1 VAADPTVED
10 HMDGLCDPDRLLS
23 GVSASSLEKLDVQQ
37 IRLNSACCAGPKS
50 TLRNLSSH
58 SILRGLEKKGDREPT
73 PEKDKPLPGF
83 SPSNRS
89 KVATIREL
97 LPFLVSFIQQRI
109 VITQQCYEKHGREK
123 EIEKENERDK
133 DSLEE
138 DFGSS
143 NSGISYDTSQ
153 PYLTS
158 DFIWLIKQ
166 MRTLSVLL
174 EMTRLTIQK
183 YLQAGEGTVDSLF
196 PAEICDR
203 LQHTLML
210 HADHMMKTQRNVF
223 YDLLQSPDS
232 FLPKSNL
239 DNRRCIKKDTD
250 NNGRDTNRDR
260 NRDRESCV
268 EENEYSMSSL
278 LSPQP
283 RKELTAWELIQK
295 VQGGDFV
302 SLDVTDNTDSVMN
315 ASVLPENGVEKKLV
329 RSSMGQLRKELV
341 LNYFSADCNA
351 QGGPRIIGIEEKNPP
366 FFNAFGSCLSDHFD
380 TLFYTDSLK
389 SEFLVLLGG
398 LLSKDTVDSK
408 VVESSRVKETEQ
420 YCRSLRLFIQILL
433 KYRRMK
439 EVLLVVLKP
448 RRIYGLTVFKQL
460 LTVYSHLSMLSLQ
473 SENQVQDP
481 RPKGIRIPSRELCR
495 ALNVLEQCNS
505 NFVKCVIPLIF
516 APSSSHSTC
525 SVNARTSPVPPPIP
539 RPLKSDSSGEN
550 TKAVEDDLMRDTIRI
565 EKDQADEEAMWT
577 LLGRSIIQGIF
588 HSAECVLDL
597 LANEPSED
605 SINTQRHGAVI
616 TSVLPTVLVYGIA
629 NSRACGCVQDLL
641 PLTRSLTRSIQS
653 YISGKESDNQ
663 SVYKAGN
670 GLGLGLGM
678 GNNGVQNLV
687 RTGTAA
693 SSSTVA
699 PCVDS
704 KEGSPSCPGT
714 ASTSEKIS
722 SKCFTYVEEKEGSTS
737 SSNTVLMSVKRTPAD
752 RDKDL
757 SHLTW
762 WSRLLRLAYS
772 LNAKLA
778 ASLLYDPTIHVKDPQ
793 HCVSAP
799 KDCYPLCYPLSRHQI
814 WSILTP
820 PEDLIA
826 FMNISASA
834 RPSIT
839 TGGNTSQKPVSGRT
853 RQPMPLTPNSKDS
866 ATNSLY
872 IKLLNKCVIMRDRE
886 SASDLLYRSIQTAL
900 KTSVNMRVLVQ
911 GIEHSLFE
919 AVVFVEGTGVLDP
932 PNPVSGV
939 LCGSS
944 NQTQTLVQTHA
955 RIDRCSKA
963 WTAIAR
969 LTKRIMSQR
978 SVLVSESST
987 LTWLDTL
994 TIILRQTNAVKEV
1007 IFACNSSIIISPI
1020 GMSARV
1026 RKFPALRRVILVV
1039 VCMLRWNAAVRLN
1052 LKSSGCITVGF
1063 ITSVLESMTQ
1073 GLTNIPS
1080 PELMSS
1086 RWKTLLS
1093 GLRAGSTDVSDFSK
1107 GLMVAT
1113 EIVQETPF
1121 SSVKCDIINSLT
1133 AAWRNRFFAESNMSV
1148 LRDGTKVAALCCTE
1162 SAWQMRKEAG
1172 RALES
1177 YLCSVVRDLTLAY
1190 LSSSIMSPAEI
1201 HYFSLV
1207 LSILQLL
1214 FVCGDE
1220 NGALEGYNKKNCMGD
1235 PRNFKDVCHTRLL
1248 TASKTEI
1255 LKHLEKVFI
1264 AIDVRTMQPS
1274 AQMLEDRAS
1283 SASRAWGSSR
1293 DRSKALKKVSNAIV
1307 SLYLAFSCREGSARE
1322 NSAMCNHVMSSHNE
1336 LLAHLQKVRQSAQQ
1350 QVADSELQSAVR
1362 NSSISKPTETLDPH
1376 STSTTSAVPATKIS
1390 AHAIKEGS
1398 KRRCQELIVRPLEFC
1413 RAQEGFVVQGDSLLS
1428 NFKGIDFTL
1437 ATWLYVDKKCPAGHS
1452 FITGRVSHH
1461 DAWPL
1466 MLLRNDNKLDVIY
1479 GHNNNFECMASIAV
1493 IPLYT
1498 WTHVAVVI
1506 EQKKIKLFVNGVMDC
1521 QVNTKGN
1528 ARAIVYPIVVG
1539 LCPTGLRTHVE
1550 HTRVGFDGLLA
1561 QYKYYTRAL
1570 SPIHVRV
1577 VFDQGQSTLL
1587 YLQLVCVCVVMRFLN
1602 H

>member
-1 VAADPTVED
+1 
-10 HMDGLCDPDRLLS
+10 MDGLSDPDRLLS

-37 IRLNSACCAGPKS
+37 VRLNSPCCAGPKS

-58 SILRGLEKKGDREPT
+58 SLLRGLKKKGDREPT
-73 PEKDKPLPGF
+73 PEKDNPLPGF

-97 LPFLVSFIQQRI
+97 LPFLVSFMQNRI
-109 VITQQCYEKHGREK
+109 VVSQQSYEKRAREK
-123 EIEKENERDK
+123 QEEKENERDK
-133 DSLEE
+133 DGLEE

-143 NSGISYDTSQ
+143 NSGISPPPSQ

-174 EMTRLTIQK
+174 EMTRWTIQK

-210 HADHMMKTQRNVF
+210 HADHMMKTQKNVLH
-223 YDLLQSPDS
+223 DHLQSPDS
-232 FLPKSNL
+232 LLPRGNL
-239 DNRRCIKKDTD
+239 DNRRCIKEDTD
-250 NNGRDTNRDR
+250 NNGKDSNRDR

-302 SLDVTDNTDSVMN
+302 SLDVTDNTDSVMI
-315 ASVLPENGVEKKLV
+315 ASALPQNSVEKKLI
-329 RSSMGQLRKELV
+329 RLSMGQLRKELV

-351 QGGPRIIGIEEKNPP
+351 QGGPRILGIEEKTPP

-408 VVESSRVKETEQ
+408 VVESSRIKETEQ

-439 EVLLVVLKP
+439 EVLQVVLKP
-448 RRIYGLTVFKQL
+448 RRIYGLTVFQQL

-516 APSSSHSTC
+516 APSSSHSTS
-525 SVNARTSPVPPPIP
+525 SVKERTSPVPLPIP
-539 RPLKSDSSGEN
+539 RPFKSDSPGEN
-550 TKAVEDDLMRDTIRI
+550 NKSVEDDLIRDTIRI
-565 EKDQADEEAMWT
+565 EKEQADEEMMWI
-577 LLGRSIIQGIF
+577 LLGKSIIQGIF
-588 HSAECVLDL
+588 QSAECVLDH
-597 LANEPSED
+597 LASEPSED
-605 SINTQRHGAVI
+605 SVNTLKHGAVI
-616 TSVLPTVLVYGIA
+616 TSVLPTVLVYGIS
-629 NSRACGCVQDLL
+629 NSRASGCVQDLL

-663 SVYKAGN
+663 SLYKAGN
-670 GLGLGLGM
+670 S
-678 GNNGVQNLV
+678 GVQNLV

-699 PCVDS
+699 HCIDS

-722 SKCFTYVEEKEGSTS
+722 SKCFAHVEEKEG

-762 WSRLLRLAYS
+762 WSRLLKLAYL

-793 HCVSAP
+793 HSVSMP
-799 KDCYPLCYPLSRHQI
+799 KSCYPLCCPLSRHQI

-826 FMNISASA
+826 FMNVSASA

-839 TGGNTSQKPVSGRT
+839 TGGSTSQKPVSGRS

-911 GIEHSLFE
+911 GIEHSVFE

-955 RIDRCSKA
+955 RVDRCSKV

-987 LTWLDTL
+987 LTWLETL

-1007 IFACNSSIIISPI
+1007 ILACNSSIIISPI

-1063 ITSVLESMTQ
+1063 ITSVLESMTH
-1073 GLTNIPS
+1073 GLTSIPS
-1080 PELMSS
+1080 HELMSS

-1148 LRDGTKVAALCCTE
+1148 VRDGTKVSALCCTE

-1177 YLCSVVRDLTLAY
+1177 YLCSVVRDLTVAY

-1207 LSILQLL
+1207 LSLLQLL

-1220 NGALEGYNKKNCMGD
+1220 DGALEGYNKKNCMGD

-1322 NSAMCNHVMSSHNE
+1322 NSTMCNHVMSSHNE

-1350 QVADSELQSAVR
+1350 QMADSELQSAVR
-1362 NSSISKPTETLDPH
+1362 NSSVLKPTETLDPN
-1376 STSTTSAVPATKIS
+1376 STSTNSAVPATKIS
-1390 AHAIKEGS
+1390 AHVIKEGS
-1398 KRRCQELIVRPLEFC
+1398 KRRCQELILRPLEFC

-1466 MLLRNDNKLDVIY
+1466 MLLRNDNKLDIIY

-1577 VFDQGQSTLL
+1577 VFDQGHCFTCIVSVLS
-1587 YLQLVCVCVVMRFLN
+1587 
-1602 H
+1602 

>member
-1 VAADPTVED
+1 VVAADPTVED
-10 HMDGLCDPDRLLS
+10 HMDGLSDPDRLLS

-37 IRLNSACCAGPKS
+37 IRLNSPCSAGPKS

-58 SILRGLEKKGDREPT
+58 SLLRGLEKKGDREPT

-97 LPFLVSFIQQRI
+97 LPFLVSFIQHRI
-109 VITQQCYEKHGREK
+109 VASQQCYEKHGREK
-123 EIEKENERDK
+123 DKEKDNERDK

-143 NSGISYDTSQ
+143 NSGISHNTSQ

-174 EMTRLTIQK
+174 EMTRWTIQK

-196 PAEICDR
+196 PLEICDR

-210 HADHMMKTQRNVF
+210 HADHMMKTQKKILH
-223 YDLLQSPDS
+223 DLLQSPDS
-232 FLPKSNL
+232 LLPKSNL
-239 DNRRCIKKDTD
+239 DNRRCAKKDTD

-268 EENEYSMSSL
+268 EEIEYSMSSL

-315 ASVLPENGVEKKLV
+315 ASALPENSVEKKLI
-329 RSSMGQLRKELV
+329 RLSMGQLRKELV

-351 QGGPRIIGIEEKNPP
+351 QGGPRILGIGDETPP

-398 LLSKDTVDSK
+398 LLSKDTMDSK
-408 VVESSRVKETEQ
+408 VVEKSRVKETEQ
-420 YCRSLRLFIQILL
+420 YCRSLRLFVQILL

-439 EVLLVVLKP
+439 EVLQVVLKP
-448 RRIYGLTVFKQL
+448 RRIYGLTVFQQL
-460 LTVYSHLSMLSLQ
+460 ITVYSHLSMLSLQ
-473 SENQVQDP
+473 FENQVQDP
-481 RPKGIRIPSRELCR
+481 RPKGIKIPSRELCR

-525 SVNARTSPVPPPIP
+525 SLKVRTSPIPLPIP
-539 RPLKSDSSGEN
+539 RPLKSDISGEN
-550 TKAVEDDLMRDTIRI
+550 TRTVENDLLRDTIRV
-565 EKDQADEEAMWT
+565 EKEQADEEMMWT
-577 LLGRSIIQGIF
+577 LLGKSVIQGIF
-588 HSAECVLDL
+588 HSAECVLDH
-597 LANEPSED
+597 LANEPNED

-616 TSVLPTVLVYGIA
+616 TSVLPTVLVYGIS
-629 NSRACGCVQDLL
+629 NSRASGCVQDLL

-663 SVYKAGN
+663 SVYKA
-670 GLGLGLGM
+670 

-714 ASTSEKIS
+714 ACTSEKII
-722 SKCFTYVEEKEGSTS
+722 SKSFASIEEKEGSSS
-737 SSNTVLMSVKRTPAD
+737 SSNTVLTSVKRTPAD

-762 WSRLLRLAYS
+762 WSRLLKLAYL

-778 ASLLYDPTIHVKDPQ
+778 ASLLYDPTIHVKDPL

-799 KDCYPLCYPLSRHQI
+799 KDCYPLCCPLSRHQI

-839 TGGNTSQKPVSGRT
+839 TGGNSSQKPVSGRS
-853 RQPMPLTPNSKDS
+853 RQPMPLTPNSKES
-866 ATNSLY
+866 ATNGLY

-886 SASDLLYRSIQTAL
+886 SANDLLYRSIQTAL

-911 GIEHSLFE
+911 GIEHAVFE

-944 NQTQTLVQTHA
+944 NQTQALVQTHA

-1007 IFACNSSIIISPI
+1007 ILACNSSIIISPI

-1052 LKSSGCITVGF
+1052 LKSTGCITVRF
-1063 ITSVLESMTQ
+1063 ITSVLESMTH
-1073 GLTNIPS
+1073 GLTSIPS
-1080 PELMSS
+1080 PELMST

-1133 AAWRNRFFAESNMSV
+1133 AALRNRFLAESNMSV
-1148 LRDGTKVAALCCTE
+1148 VCDGTKVAALCCTE

-1177 YLCSVVRDLTLAY
+1177 YLCSVVRDLTVAY
-1190 LSSSIMSPAEI
+1190 LSSSFMSPAEI

-1207 LSILQLL
+1207 LSLLQLL

-1220 NGALEGYNKKNCMGD
+1220 DGALEGYNKKNCMRD

-1274 AQMLEDRAS
+1274 AQILEDRAS

-1322 NSAMCNHVMSSHNE
+1322 NGAMCNHVMSSHDE

-1350 QVADSELQSAVR
+1350 QMADSELQSAVR
-1362 NSSISKPTETLDPH
+1362 NSSVPKPTETLDSNSP
-1376 STSTTSAVPATKIS
+1376 SSNSAVPAIKIC

-1437 ATWLYVDKKCPAGHS
+1437 ATWLYVDKKCTAGHS

-1466 MLLRNDNKLDVIY
+1466 MLLRNDNKLDIIY

-1528 ARAIVYPIVVG
+1528 SRAIVYPIVVG
-1539 LCPTGLRTHVE
+1539 LCPTGLRTHVD

-1587 YLQLVCVCVVMRFLN
+1587 YLHCVCLVMRFLK